1 MSSDTRLT
9 TENRIV
15 NLLSHWLAGHVRND
29 ELRRRLD
36 EIGTEGL
43 SPGEVELVE
52 ELHAEIAQAGPG
64 ERGSLERLVRES
76 VEALALGL

>member
-1 MSSDTRLT
+1 MS
-9 TENRIV
+9 TENEIV

-43 SPGEVELVE
+43 SPGEVEVVE
-52 ELHAEIAQAGPG
+52 ELRTDLAQARAG
-64 ERGSLERLVRES
+64 ERGGLERLVRETI
-76 VEALALGL
+76 EALALGV

>member
-1 MSSDTRLT
+1 MS
-9 TENRIV
+9 TENEIV

-43 SPGEVELVE
+43 SPGEVEVVE
-52 ELHAEIAQAGPG
+52 ELQTDLAQAGAG
-64 ERGSLERLVRES
+64 ERGGLERLVRETI
-76 VEALALGL
+76 EALALGV